1 MWSKKS
7 LDKGLFW
14 LLCLEQFQSTAS
26 VCLSLFYKATI
37 CWGFPLKTYWRNPA
51 QSMVDVGKYLLY
63 SNRSIFW
70 SDFILNTH
78 FVNLFDLFT
87 LDLPK
92 TKTKKQK
99 TKKKQKKMPK
109 QDIQN
114 TVLCCQKTLSVG
126 SFTRHPNNT
135 ACCKWSE
142 ENVFQWIFLKAVVST
157 QHCLLHVLQ
166 FLPLL
171 KSQSDFPLPYIIQSC
186 LKRTAQNGNHHRT
199 KHLITLYNDRKTM
212 SSCSC

>member
-1 MWSKKS
+1 
-7 LDKGLFW
+7 
-14 LLCLEQFQSTAS
+14 
-26 VCLSLFYKATI
+26 
-37 CWGFPLKTYWRNPA
+37 
-51 QSMVDVGKYLLY
+51 
-63 SNRSIFW
+63 
-70 SDFILNTH
+70 
-78 FVNLFDLFT
+78 
-87 LDLPK
+87 
-92 TKTKKQK
+92 
-99 TKKKQKKMPK
+99 MPK

-142 ENVFQWIFLKAVVST
+142 ENVFPWIFLKAVVST

-186 LKRTAQNGNHHRT
+186 LKRTARHVCTQCINRMETITELSTSSHFTMTERLSLLVLVNLCLSLTLQLLCRLTLLHTVWGLFHHS
-199 KHLITLYNDRKTM
+199 LFP
-212 SSCSC
+212 SSKAVQSQRREWHNILDSLWNCF